1 MKKSLVLDAM
11 VLIHL
16 SKLNLIDACYRLYD
30 TSHITEKVL
39 SETIVEDKKDIFPEI
54 IIIQKELKEG
64 KIKVHNVDGKK
75 LAWTTQFAI
84 YDGEAESVLLA
95 KEKGFILATDDN
107 NVRNKMQLL
116 EIKLIG
122 TPRIIMDLLL
132 SKKITKEKA
141 KEAVIFLKKEGWF
154 NQVIIDKMLE
164 VIGHV

>member
-1 MKKSLVLDAM
+1 M
-11 VLIHL
+11 
-16 SKLNLIDACYRLYD
+16 
-30 TSHITEKVL
+30 
-39 SETIVEDKKDIFPEI
+39 
-54 IIIQKELKEG
+54 
-64 KIKVHNVDGKK
+64 HNVDGKK